1 MPKGKFLDETERRL
15 ILELK
20 DVGQSNRAIAKR
32 IGRGETVVRNFLK
45 KGENYGIRKKNKGNS
60 KITNRERNRIIQ
72 LGEAGELDSSGIKK
86 ELGLSITTR
95 RVSQILRGSG
105 HMVYTKKAKK
115 PNLTPRHVQARLDFA
130 RNHMSWKREWNN
142 VIFSDEKKFN
152 LDGPDCCAYYWH
164 DLRKDPQVKLSRNFG
179 GGSLMVWAAFSR
191 RGKTPIATITTRM
204 KSENYVELL
213 DSVLIPF
220 TEDVMENEFVF
231 QQDNAAIHVSKA
243 SKQWFLERDIPVM
256 DWPAR
261 SPDLNPIENLWGILA
276 RRVYSGGRQF
286 GSVRELEAAVREEWR
301 KIPLTMLQNLV
312 DSMPKRIYET
322 ILKNGKQTK
331 Y

>member
-1 MPKGKFLDETERRL
+1 MDETERRL

-20 DVGQSNRAIAKR
+20 DVGLSNRKIAKR
-32 IGRGETVVRNFLK
+32 ISRGETVVRNFLK
-45 KGENYGIRKKNKGNS
+45 KGEKYGIRKKNKGNS
-60 KITNRERNRIIQ
+60 KISNRERNRIIQ
-72 LGEAGELDSSGIKK
+72 IGETEKFNASEIKQELNLPISK
-86 ELGLSITTR
+86 R
-95 RVSQILRGSG
+95 RVAQILRGSG
-105 HMVYTKKAKK
+105 HLVYKKKAKK
-115 PNLTPRHVQARLDFA
+115 PNLTPKHIQARLDFA
-130 RNHMSWKREWNN
+130 KQHMDWKAEWDE

-164 DLRKDPQVKLSRNFG
+164 DLRKSPQVKLSRNFG

-191 RGKTPIATITTRM
+191 KGKTPIATISTRM
-204 KSENYVELL
+204 NSESYVELL

-220 TEDVMENEFVF
+220 TEDIMDNNFIF
-231 QQDNAAIHVSKA
+231 QQDNAAIHVSKKSMA
-243 SKQWFLERDIPVM
+243 WFSDRNIQVM
-256 DWPAR
+256 NWPAR

-286 GSVRELEAAVREEWR
+286 GTVRELQTCVRDEWR
-301 KIPLTMLQNLV
+301 KIPSEMLENLI

-322 ILKNGKQTK
+322 ILKNGKPTK